1 MSIRIKCKIFIQNRF
16 ISSQTA
22 IQDLKMNKTSNKPQ
36 VVKRGIAGLKTNAIN
51 LIEKGSVPF
60 LAFYFHPESS
70 KCSLL
75 GDDVTIKLLEKTDI
89 VHRVEQL
96 LFSSHKS
103 GQSLKIFDREVE
115 NERMRKENLGQL
127 SDNEKQKY
135 CHLPEPV
142 YRLVSERYCY
152 DYDMVRELLSSALAC
167 EGFGRGSGNLD
178 TKSSKISPLGGIMI

>member
-1 MSIRIKCKIFIQNRF
+1 MSIRIKCNIFIQNRF
-16 ISSQTA
+16 ISTQTA
-22 IQDLKMNKTSNKPQ
+22 IQDLKVSNKPQ

-60 LAFYFHPESS
+60 LAFYFHPESP

-115 NERMRKENLGQL
+115 NERIRKENL
-127 SDNEKQKY
+127 S
-135 CHLPEPV
+135 
-142 YRLVSERYCY
+142 
-152 DYDMVRELLSSALAC
+152 
-167 EGFGRGSGNLD
+167 GF
-178 TKSSKISPLGGIMI
+178 

>member
-1 MSIRIKCKIFIQNRF
+1 MDKVSNR
-16 ISSQTA
+16 
-22 IQDLKMNKTSNKPQ
+22 PQ
-36 VVKRGIAGLKTNAIN
+36 VVKRGIAGLKTNATN

-75 GDDVTIKLLEKTDI
+75 GDDVTVKFLEKTDI
-89 VHRVEQL
+89 VHRVEQF

-167 EGFGRGSGNLD
+167 EGFGRGSGKLRY
-178 TKSSKISPLGGIMI
+178 KIIENMPSWWDADLEEKIDL